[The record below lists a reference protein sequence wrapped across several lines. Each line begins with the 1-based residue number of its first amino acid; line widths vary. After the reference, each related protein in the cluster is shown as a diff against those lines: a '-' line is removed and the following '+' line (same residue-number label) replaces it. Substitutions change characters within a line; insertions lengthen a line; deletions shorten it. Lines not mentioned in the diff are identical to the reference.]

1 MVAWRGPS
9 EDVIGA
15 VAFLGLEVGRVDPS
29 TYMRYFLHVVSMKT
43 ILTSFQAMSV
53 SLTIHP
59 QGPDRQ
65 SAQTIYILL
74 PI

>member
-9 EDVIGA
+9 EDVNGA

-29 TYMRYFLHVVSMKT
+29 IYMRYFLHVVSMKT
-43 ILTSFQAMSV
+43 ILTGFQAMSV
-53 SLTIHP
+53 SLLKVRIVSQRKPYT
-59 QGPDRQ
+59 
-65 SAQTIYILL
+65 YILQ